1 MPISVKVIWS
11 GHALSELEDSVEGF
25 DPNLH
30 MLECSS
36 VEKHNCSVCS
46 SARERGNDE
55 NGQRLLLYGYFGH
68 LV

>member
-11 GHALSELEDSVEGF
+11 GHALSELEDSAEGF

-36 VEKHNCSVCS
+36 VKTQLLCMFQRQAE
-46 SARERGNDE
+46 RER
-55 NGQRLLLYGYFGH
+55 
-68 LV
+68 